1 MHVLVMI
8 LLTMAAIGCSTSSK
22 DVTNSPEPSA
32 PTANSSTSKGHDAT
46 LSRYNYPFPVSY
58 YSFRA
63 QNQDLRMAYMDVLPA
78 GPAKKTI
85 VLLHGKNFNGAY
97 YVEVAKFLRDRGYR
111 VIIPDQIGFGKSSK
125 PRHYQ
130 FTFQELAVHT
140 YALLNTLETN
150 KISLWG
156 HSMGGML
163 ATRFALMY
171 PEKVEKLYLVN
182 PIGLEDWKTM
192 TSYRTIDQNYLS
204 ELTNTA
210 EKLKAYQL
218 ENYYDNQWSPSYEQ
232 WLEPL
237 VGWQIGPDAE
247 LMAWISALTSDMIF
261 TQPVVYEFKN
271 LKMPT
276 VLILGQRDR
285 TALGKAWAPAE
296 MKKKMGNYPQLGRK
310 VKAMIPKSQ
319 LIELPGLGHLP
330 FIEAPETFWKAV
342 EKEF

>member
-1 MHVLVMI
+1 MHLLSLILVLW
-8 LLTMAAIGCSTSSK
+8 MAAGCATSPQEKNSTSQLPDSK
-22 DVTNSPEPSA
+22 AVVS
-32 PTANSSTSKGHDAT
+32 GHDSA
-46 LSRYNYPFPVSY
+46 LSRYNYPFPVFY
-58 YSFRA
+58 YNFRS
-63 QNQDLRMAYMDVLPA
+63 QNQDLKMAYMDILPA

-97 YVEVAKFLRDRGYR
+97 YGEVAKVLRDRGYR

-130 FTFQELAVHT
+130 FSFQELAVHT
-140 YALLNTLETN
+140 YALVNTLAPG

-163 ATRFALMY
+163 VTRFALMY
-171 PEKVEKLYLVN
+171 PDKVEKLYLVN

-192 TSYRTIDQNYLS
+192 TSYRTIDQNYVN
-204 ELTNTA
+204 ELTNSA
-210 EKLKAYQL
+210 DKIKAYQL
-218 ENYYDNQWSPSYEQ
+218 ENYYDNQWRPSYEQ

-237 VGWQIGPDAE
+237 VGWQSGPDAE
-247 LMAWISALTSDMIF
+247 LMAWIAALTSDMIF

-285 TALGKAWAPAE
+285 TALGKAWAQPE
-296 MKKKMGNYPQLGRK
+296 MKKRMGNYPQLGRK
-310 VKAMIPKSQ
+310 VNAMIPKSR

-330 FIEAPETFWKAV
+330 FIEAPDSFWKAV
-342 EKEF
+342 GKEF

>member
-1 MHVLVMI
+1 MHFLIPMLFALI
-8 LLTMAAIGCSTSSK
+8 TAGCATSSK
-22 DVTNSPEPSA
+22 NETSTSQSLP
-32 PTANSSTSKGHDAT
+32 ANTQTSKGHDAA

-63 QNQDLRMAYMDVLPA
+63 QNQDLRMAYMDILPA
-78 GPAKKTI
+78 GPAKRTI

-130 FTFQELAVHT
+130 FSFQELAVHT
-140 YALLNTLETN
+140 FALLNTLETN

-171 PEKVEKLYLVN
+171 PDKVEKLYLVN
-182 PIGLEDWKTM
+182 PIGLEDWKIM
-192 TSYRTIDQNYLS
+192 TSYRTIDQNYLV
-204 ELTNTA
+204 ELTNTG
-210 EKLKAYQL
+210 EKIKAYQL
-218 ENYYDNQWSPSYEQ
+218 ENYYDNQWRPTYEQ

-237 VGWQIGPDAE
+237 VGWQMGPDAE
-247 LMAWISALTSDMIF
+247 LMAWIAALTSDMIF

-276 VLILGQRDR
+276 VLIIGQKDR
-285 TALGKAWAPAE
+285 TAIGKTWAAPE
-296 MKKKMGNYPQLGRK
+296 IKDKMGNYPQLGRK
-310 VKAMIPKSQ
+310 VNAMIPNSR

-330 FIEAPETFWKAV
+330 FIEAPDSFWKAV
-342 EKEF
+342 GKEF